1 MSASV
6 IPANPRLHGCL
17 LVLLAL
23 SLAACSKGQPGAEG
37 GMPPSGPAPVA
48 VVEVQPHSVPVTLEY
63 AAQTA
68 GSREAEVRA
77 RVTGILLRR
86 KYTEGSTVKAGES
99 LFTIDPAPF
108 DAALAKVQADVA
120 ALQARSAQAKREATR
135 LKPLYESGAVSQKEY
150 DDAVSAE
157 AIIAADAQ
165 AAQARLKEARLNL
178 EYTRVEAPITGVAGR
193 ALKSEG
199 SLVSGP
205 EVLLT
210 TMTQADPIF
219 ILFGIPDDE
228 RLKLQAELEAGRL
241 QLPKSGQQKVTV
253 QLADGSEY
261 EQIGVVNFTDVR
273 VNADTGSSEA
283 RAELANPDGKLHPGE
298 FVRVRLTGATRIG
311 VYKVPQRAVQESP
324 QGRFVYVVDAQSKA
338 EVRPVQV
345 GEWSGDSWIITKG
358 LNPGDKVI
366 VDGTLK
372 IGPGAPVQVGEPP
385 ALAGSPTSAP
395 ASPPTPK
402 N

>member
-1 MSASV
+1 MLTFLFSARTRSS
-6 IPANPRLHGCL
+6 L
-17 LVLLAL
+17 LPLVALAL
-23 SLAACSKGQPGAEG
+23 VACSEEPPGAGG
-37 GMPPSGPAPVA
+37 GMPPSGPMPVT
-48 VVEVQPHSVPVTLEY
+48 VVEVKPQSVPVTLEY

-86 KYTEGSTVKAGES
+86 KYTEGSIVKAGES

-108 DAALAKVQADVA
+108 EAALAKVQADVA
-120 ALQARSAQAKREATR
+120 ALQARLAQAQREATR

-157 AIIAADAQ
+157 AIMAADAQ

-210 TMTQADPIF
+210 TMTQADPIY

-253 QLADGSEY
+253 QLANGSEY
-261 EQIGVVNFTDVR
+261 ERTGVVNFTDVR
-273 VNADTGSSEA
+273 VNANTGSSEA
-283 RAELANPDGKLHPGE
+283 RAELANPEGKLHPGE
-298 FVRVRLTGATRIG
+298 FVRARLTGATRIG

-345 GEWSGDSWIITKG
+345 GEWSGDAWIITKG

-372 IGPGAPVQVGEPP
+372 IGPGAPVQVGDPP
-385 ALAGSPTSAP
+385 VMAAPAGAP
-395 ASPPTPK
+395 ASPAPSK
-402 N
+402 

>member
-1 MSASV
+1 MSAPV
-6 IPANPRLHGCL
+6 ISIKPRLHGCL

-23 SLAACSKGQPGAEG
+23 ALSACSKGQPGAGG

-48 VVEVQPHSVPVTLEY
+48 VVEVQPQSVPVTLEY

-210 TMTQADPIF
+210 TMTQADPIY

-261 EQIGVVNFTDVR
+261 EQTGVVNFTDVR
-273 VNADTGSSEA
+273 VNVDTGSSEA

-402 N
+402 K